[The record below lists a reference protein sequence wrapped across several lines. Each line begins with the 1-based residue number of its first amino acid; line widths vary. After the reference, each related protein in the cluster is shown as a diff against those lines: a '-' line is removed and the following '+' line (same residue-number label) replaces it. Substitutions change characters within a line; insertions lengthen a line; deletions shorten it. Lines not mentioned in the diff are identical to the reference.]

1 MHGKVKNCSLVI
13 CLFVFLF
20 VVLGGGLHLNP
31 GGALLAAATGTPLV
45 VYAFH
50 RRFHRASPPEEV
62 RADSTNNEVAY
73 VNSKTDK
80 SD

>member
-1 MHGKVKNCSLVI
+1 VNSDAWKGKELLVR
-13 CLFVFLF
+13 VP
-20 VVLGGGLHLNP
+20 VRRPRGGLHLNP